1 MKASIKNIDFFWLHK
16 LPFQFHLNHNIGQS
30 FQKLSLYPLYSLA
43 LLIWHGSDMI
53 GCYFLTVCLLSGR
66 LTKYCSDSINQICTM
81 TMCHQNIPPPHC
93 PLSLT
98 VGTVAQVSQAGEHWN
113 KYFIFKQQKT
123 QHVWVLSNLSYFD
136 RISLSL
142 KYFQSVLGKGSHPD
156 LKWNSFW
163 GLFWAFLFL
172 VLLVIVISSFG
183 GIRKTHLIAEREAGF
198 KSLMQVQTFAVAN

>member
-1 MKASIKNIDFFWLHK
+1 MVLIWLDVIFWL
-16 LPFQFHLNHNIGQS
+16 S
-30 FQKLSLYPLYSLA
+30 VYYPADWQNTVLIPSIRSVQWQCATRISRPPTAPSPSQLA
-43 LLIWHGSDMI
+43 LSPK
-53 GCYFLTVCLLSGR
+53 CLR
-66 LTKYCSDSINQICTM
+66 LVNTGT
-81 TMCHQNIPPPHC
+81 NI
-93 PLSLT
+93 LFSN
-98 VGTVAQVSQAGEHWN
+98 S
-113 KYFIFKQQKT
+113 KKT